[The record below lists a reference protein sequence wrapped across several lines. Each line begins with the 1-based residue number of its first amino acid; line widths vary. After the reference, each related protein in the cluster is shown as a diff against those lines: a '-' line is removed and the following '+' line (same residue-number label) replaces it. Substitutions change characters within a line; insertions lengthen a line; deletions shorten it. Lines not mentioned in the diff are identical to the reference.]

1 MAYIGKGL
9 VGVLSENKAVD
20 TMSNPNGVLT
30 TMTLSRTPGS
40 VNNVEVYIDGVF
52 QTPGDEFT
60 LAGDVLTFT
69 TAPATNAVV
78 IAVVGNDSTIANVD
92 NNTITGTMFPDGSV
106 TDSKISDIVATK
118 ISGTLPALDGSSL
131 TNLTTGN
138 LEGTLPALDGSSL
151 TGVSGFRK
159 NASDPLSNSNGNQGD
174 VWVNTASGEVY
185 VLTNHTV
192 GSNIW
197 TNIGGGTGNIIVNV
211 LPGMPTD
218 NFAAGISTGT
228 TYNHTFIGGTDTGS
242 SNSDIAGA
250 VTHYVVDQI
259 SHANAL
265 SVAASE
271 VAAGSAHVFTAATIT
286 NNVTFRVRS
295 KDNNGG
301 FSADR
306 IITVNVEQPFTGM
319 VATSTNSTNSSGIID
334 GDYKYHI
341 FNTSGSFNVT
351 TAGENAE
358 VQLLLIAGGGSA
370 GGSDISTGYSNERGG
385 GGGAGGYRHITN
397 ITTLANSTN
406 YTITI
411 GGGGSQQALYQ
422 HSKGNNSE
430 ALTYSTTGGGSGGI
444 SRYHNPP
451 LDPYVQTWS
460 GYDGRPGGSGGG
472 GMGTQTGAPGG
483 AGNQG
488 GYTPVEGYA
497 GGDVDDSTGQN
508 PSGDPTRAGGGG
520 GSGGPGTYV
529 TTGGGGPGTA
539 STITGSSVTRASGGQ
554 VANNTASGTANSGDG
569 GSSGINTS
577 GSGAGGSGVVIIRY
591 KFQ

>member
-106 TDSKISDIVATK
+106 TDSKISDIVSTK

-131 TNLTTGN
+131 TNLTAGN
-138 LEGTLPALDGSSL
+138 LQGTLPALDGSSL
-151 TGVSGFRK
+151 TSVSGFRK

-174 VWVNTASGEVY
+174 VWVNTTSGEVY

-218 NFAAGISTGT
+218 NFASSLAKSITH
-228 TYNHTFIGGTDTGS
+228 NHTFIGGTDTGS
-242 SNSDIAGA
+242 SNSDISGA

-259 SHANAL
+259 SNAAL
-265 SVAASE
+265 TVASSE
-271 VAAGSAHVFTAATIT
+271 VAAGNPHVFTTGNVGSDT
-286 NNVTFRVRS
+286 NITFRVRS
-295 KDNNGG
+295 KDNDGG

-306 IITVNVEQPFTGM
+306 IISVTIIAYTGM
-319 VATSTNSTNSSGIID
+319 VATGGTITTD
-334 GDYKYHI
+334 GDYKVHS
-341 FNTSGSFNVT
+341 FTTSGSFSFTV
-351 TAGENAE
+351 TAGSEPE
-358 VQLLLIAGGGSA
+358 VEYLVIAGGGS
-370 GGSDISTGYSNERGG
+370 GSAARGG
-385 GGGAGGYRHITN
+385 GGGAGGYRTATGLGVTTTSYSITV
-397 ITTLANSTN
+397 
-406 YTITI
+406 
-411 GGGGSQQALYQ
+411 GGGGAGVVASTTSYTP
-422 HSKGNNSE
+422 GNAGSNSSFDTIT
-430 ALTYSTTGGGSGGI
+430 ATGGGGGGHYWGGG
-444 SRYHNPP
+444 SAAPGN
-451 LDPYVQTWS
+451 
-460 GYDGRPGGSGGG
+460 GEPGGSGGG
-472 GMGTQTGAPGG
+472 GGATENGTTLGGSSTAYGNNGGNGYSGGNNGGGGGG
-483 AGNQG
+483 AGSTG
-488 GYTPVEGYA
+488 GNATSGQA
-497 GGDVDDSTGQN
+497 GDGGAGLSSDILITGQN
-508 PSGDPTRAGGGG
+508 VLRAGGGG
-520 GSGGPGTYV
+520 GGFAD
-529 TTGGGGPGTA
+529 GGG
-539 STITGSSVTRASGGQ
+539 RSG
-554 VANNTASGTANSGDG
+554 
-569 GSSGINTS
+569 
-577 GSGAGGSGVVIIRY
+577 GAGGSGGGSTGTNSNSTSTAGTVNTGSGSGGGNSGNGGSGIVIIRY

>member
-106 TDSKISDIVATK
+106 TDSKISGINSTK

-138 LEGTLPALDGSSL
+138 LQGTLPALDGSPL
-151 TGVSGFRK
+151 TGVQGFRK

-218 NFAAGISTGT
+218 NFASGISTGT
-228 TYNHTFIGGTDTGS
+228 THNHTFIGGTDTGS
-242 SNSDIAGA
+242 SNSDISGA

-259 SHANAL
+259 SNANAL

-306 IITVNVEQPFTGM
+306 IISVNVDAFTGM

-358 VQLLLIAGGGSA
+358 VELLLIAGGGSA
-370 GGSDISTGYSNERGG
+370 GGSDVTTGYSNERGG

-397 ITTLANSTN
+397 ITNLANSTN
-406 YTITI
+406 YTITV
-411 GGGGSQQALYQ
+411 GGGGSRVGLYL
-422 HSKGNNSE
+422 HTSGTNSS
-430 ALTYSTTGGGSGGI
+430 ALTYSATGGGSGGI
-444 SRYHNPP
+444 SRHGSY
-451 LDPYVQTWS
+451 DAYWG
-460 GYDGRPGGSGGG
+460 GYEGNAGGSGGG
-472 GMGTQTGAPGG
+472 AMGTFPGAPGG
-483 AGNQG
+483 AGNLG

-497 GGDVDDSTGQN
+497 GGSIPTGTVN
-508 PSGDPTRAGGGG
+508 TGKSSGGG
-520 GSGGPGTYV
+520 GSAGPGIYV
-529 TTGGGGPGTA
+529 ITGGGGPGTA
-539 STITGSSVTRASGGQ
+539 STITGSSVTRAAGGQ
-554 VANNTASGTANSGDG
+554 VANNTTSGAINSGDG
-569 GSSGINTS
+569 GDSGINTT